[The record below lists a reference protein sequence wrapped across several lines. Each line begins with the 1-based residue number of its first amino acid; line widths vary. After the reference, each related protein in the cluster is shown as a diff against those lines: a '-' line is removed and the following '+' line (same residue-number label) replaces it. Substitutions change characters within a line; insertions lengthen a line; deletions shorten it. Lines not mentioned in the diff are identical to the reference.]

1 MLEFKNLGK
10 KFDNFEPLIDINGVV
25 YDGDCISIIGP
36 SGTGKTTLL
45 RCINR
50 LDDATSGDIL
60 LNGKSIYS
68 ADYNIIDVRQKIGM
82 VFQSFNLFNN
92 LNVIDN
98 ITVAPV
104 SLYGKDRKDAHREAI
119 ELLERFSLRDKM
131 NSYPHELSGG
141 QKQRVAIMRALA
153 VEPEILLFDEPTS
166 ALDPMMVNE
175 VAKIIKDLSSR
186 KLTMLIVTHEMKFVR
201 DVSSRIFYLDEGR
214 VYEEGSPEEIFDNPQ
229 KEKTKEFV
237 RRINSFEVSINR
249 NTFDLYLL
257 MSDFMKHLSSKNT
270 PIEKVNVANLLLEE
284 ITLNEIFANEK
295 DDSNIDIQISS
306 SKDEIR
312 LAYSNL
318 NNFDF
323 ELKKTDELT
332 KAIINNKIN
341 SRKIDAAK
349 KTVEYII

>member
-257 MSDFMKHLSSKNT
+257 ISDFMKHLSSKNT
-270 PIEKVNVANLLLEE
+270 PIEKVNAANLLLEE

-341 SRKIDAAK
+341 SRKIDATK
-349 KTVEYII
+349 KTIEYII

>member
-1 MLEFKNLGK
+1 
-10 KFDNFEPLIDINGVV
+10 
-25 YDGDCISIIGP
+25 
-36 SGTGKTTLL
+36 
-45 RCINR
+45 
-50 LDDATSGDIL
+50 
-60 LNGKSIYS
+60 
-68 ADYNIIDVRQKIGM
+68 
-82 VFQSFNLFNN
+82 
-92 LNVIDN
+92 
-98 ITVAPV
+98 
-104 SLYGKDRKDAHREAI
+104 
-119 ELLERFSLRDKM
+119 
-131 NSYPHELSGG
+131 
-141 QKQRVAIMRALA
+141 
-153 VEPEILLFDEPTS
+153 
-166 ALDPMMVNE
+166 
-175 VAKIIKDLSSR
+175 
-186 KLTMLIVTHEMKFVR
+186 MLIVTHEMKFVR

>member
-104 SLYGKDRKDAHREAI
+104 SLYGKDRKVAHREAI

-257 MSDFMKHLSSKNT
+257 ISDFMKHLSSKNT
-270 PIEKVNVANLLLEE
+270 PIEKVNAANLLLEE

-306 SKDEIR
+306 NKDEIR

-341 SRKIDAAK
+341 SRRIDAAK

>member
-68 ADYNIIDVRQKIGM
+68 SDYNIIDVRQKIGM

-257 MSDFMKHLSSKNT
+257 ISDFMKHLSSKNT
-270 PIEKVNVANLLLEE
+270 PIEKVNAANLLLEE

-349 KTVEYII
+349 KTIEYII

>member
-257 MSDFMKHLSSKNT
+257 ISDFMKHLSSKNT

-341 SRKIDAAK
+341 SRKIDVAK

>member
-1 MLEFKNLGK
+1 M
-10 KFDNFEPLIDINGVV
+10 
-25 YDGDCISIIGP
+25 
-36 SGTGKTTLL
+36 
-45 RCINR
+45 
-50 LDDATSGDIL
+50 

-214 VYEEGSPEEIFDNPQ
+214 VYEEGSPEEIFDNPK

-257 MSDFMKHLSSKNT
+257 ISDFMKHLSSKNT
-270 PIEKVNVANLLLEE
+270 PIEKVNAANLLLEE

-341 SRKIDAAK
+341 SRKIDATK
-349 KTVEYII
+349 KTIEYII

>member
-257 MSDFMKHLSSKNT
+257 ISDFMKHLSSKNT
-270 PIEKVNVANLLLEE
+270 PIEKVNAANLLLEE

>member
-332 KAIINNKIN
+332 RAIINNKIN